1 MATIRLTPK
10 PLCSGCHVRGLCL
23 PSGLPAGSLQRID
36 SAVSMSRRLQTGE
49 TLYSEGSRF
58 RYLYAIRSG
67 TFKSAVLTPAGGEQ
81 VTAFHFAGDLLG
93 VDGLARGVHASNVT
107 ALEDAEICL
116 VPYTRLTAASEG
128 GHELQQTV
136 ARIMSRELVRD
147 HGLIM
152 LLGTMSA
159 EARLAAFLLNL
170 SKRMKARGYSATEF
184 HIRMTRSE
192 IASHLGMKV
201 ETVSRTFTAF
211 EQRLWIRVNRKH
223 VRILDLGGLHR
234 AFEGAPA
241 EHAPPR
247 AVSLGRR
254 PAISCVQPAAES

>member
-10 PLCSGCHVRGLCL
+10 PLCSGCPVRGLCL

-36 SAVSMSRRLQTGE
+36 SVVSMSRRLDAGE

-67 TFKSAVLTPAGGEQ
+67 TFKSVVLTPAGGER

-93 VDGLARGVHASNVT
+93 VDGLAAGVHARSVT
-107 ALEDAEICL
+107 ALEDAQICL
-116 VPYTRLTAASEG
+116 VPYTRLTVASDG

-147 HGLIM
+147 QGLIM

-170 SKRMKARGYSATEF
+170 SRRMKARGYSATEF
-184 HIRMTRSE
+184 HLRMSRAE
-192 IASHLGMKV
+192 IASYLGMKV

-211 EQRLWIRVNRKH
+211 EQQCWLRVNRKH
-223 VRILDLGGLHR
+223 VHVLDFDGLR
-234 AFEGAPA
+234 ATFEKGA
-241 EHAPPR
+241 
-247 AVSLGRR
+247 S
-254 PAISCVQPAAES
+254 